1 MECRMSYTE
10 ESWSCQIS
18 IRLEFDQDGK
28 KTEQTK
34 ELPFGPRIS
43 EANKG
48 EVEIALRK
56 AQYCNLNPGVA
67 FQEVID
73 MDVEEFKQACQTK
86 ELLPFSKNVVCIDLQ
101 GPDMV
106 DLSFIDLPGIIQNAE
121 PSTVQLV
128 QGMVEDHISG
138 NCIILVTLPMT
149 DDIENQKALQLARI
163 ADPHGRR
170 TIGVLTKPDMLT
182 EGSIQ
187 TKNRWLEILEG
198 RSRHKL
204 VHGYYCTR
212 QLDDSQR
219 AALIAPTEARKLE
232 KEFFKKTSPWNQ
244 SASQDRFGTD
254 QLISTVSNLLI
265 GIINDSALSFRT
277 ETARMLQIAHD
288 QLTSLPPAITIE
300 PATYTL
306 QMISSFTD
314 NVKQYVA
321 GMQGKEGLLLYTKSV
336 YGSFREQIHGTR
348 PNFKSESRPIDSDNK
363 ESILKKISSGRPFYL
378 EDVRKHMQQSIT
390 RQLPGNVPFSTKV
403 ALIQKY
409 QDKWSSFVD
418 QCFDKVQTKYAG
430 FLSRLIEQ
438 HFVRHASLVQRLKA
452 IVQDLVSKH
461 AKICQENLRT
471 LLEMEVTPYTQNE
484 HYFQES
490 SAKWLA
496 RYKGDVLDDDD
507 LGSRKAKRRRE
518 HSPPAQAVPK
528 IVPTGGSA
536 DEDTDEAPE
545 EYQTPNDQR
554 TREVISSLA
563 SLGYIG
569 VTPEDLAKLKP
580 AHPYEAEIAMV
591 AEVRGYFQVSYKRVI
606 DNIPSMIDL
615 KLVKAIANELQS
627 FLIASLELGTQSA
640 SLRCAEYLEEDKA
653 IVSRRTELQATKA
666 RLEEVEKEL
675 FKFGPRDGSTPMSEP
690 PPVPEHLL
698 RSHSNSV
705 TAVHIS
711 EDNERLYS
719 GDSSGLVI
727 ITSTRT
733 LRALAK
739 WMAHTDS
746 LLGIEEWGER
756 VITSASIPLERILH
770 GRDHK
775 LHVWKTLED
784 VPATSKIGGS
794 AVTPEAQALT
804 LCYSMD
810 VNALNYCRFSL
821 LGLQQDHSEAERS
834 SEHRSQ
840 CLIALPNLVESS
852 LADVWVLPSC
862 QRVHAAIGKPPAQG
876 TMADGRGAAGLIMSM
891 HLFFA
896 EVAFSEAT
904 SSTAKIDELRLLCA
918 YENGSVTLRRYTG
931 STTSYSIEGRGWEA
945 IWTAKLHAET
955 IMSMRVSRDNSFALS
970 TSADH
975 LVGRYDLKS
984 SSGSDSV
991 VFRTK
996 HPGNGAVAI
1005 RHDGRVCAVGGWD
1018 GKIRLYSSKNM
1029 KPLGTLN
1036 YHKKACQ
1043 VIEFAHGSENLT
1055 LEESIV
1061 DDEGDEDDD
1070 GFGAVEKSAR
1080 KRWLIGGSEDG
1091 RVSIWVLIDF
1101 TRG

>member
-18 IRLEFDQDGK
+18 IRLEFDQNGK
-28 KTEQTK
+28 KTKQTK

-43 EANKG
+43 GANKG

-86 ELLPFSKNVVCIDLQ
+86 ELLPFSRNVVCIDLQ

-204 VHGYYCTR
+204 VHRYYCTR

-321 GMQGKEGLLLYTKSV
+321 GMQGKEGLLLYTK
-336 YGSFREQIHGTR
+336 
-348 PNFKSESRPIDSDNK
+348 
-363 ESILKKISSGRPFYL
+363 
-378 EDVRKHMQQSIT
+378 SIT

-528 IVPTGGSA
+528 IVTTGGSA
-536 DEDTDEAPE
+536 DEDMDEAPE
-545 EYQTPNDQR
+545 EYQTPNDQQ

-675 FKFGPRDGSTPMSEP
+675 FKFGPRGGSTPMSEP

-756 VITSASIPLERILH
+756 VITSASIPLKRIPH

-794 AVTPEAQALT
+794 AVTHEAQALT

-821 LGLQQDHSEAERS
+821 LGLRKAFDTGALLPGREQDHSEAERS

-1029 KPLGTLN
+1029 KPLGTLS

-1055 LEESIV
+1055 LDESIV